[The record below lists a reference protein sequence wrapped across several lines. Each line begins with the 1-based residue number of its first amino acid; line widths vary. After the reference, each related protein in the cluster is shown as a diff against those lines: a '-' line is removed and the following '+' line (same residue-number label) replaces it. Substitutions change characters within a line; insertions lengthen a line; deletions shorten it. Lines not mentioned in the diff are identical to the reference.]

1 MAKVIAINAGSSSLK
16 FQLFE
21 MEDESVIASGVIE
34 RIGLED
40 SIFTINF
47 NNKKEKVN
55 KHISNHKQAVDMLL
69 STLIEMNVVDSLDEI
84 KGVGHRVVHGGE
96 YFNNSI
102 EIDDYVANKIA
113 ELSNLAPLHNP
124 ANLVGYEAFKDAMP
138 NARAV
143 AVFDT
148 AFHQTM
154 APKAYIYPIPYEY
167 YNDLKIRKYGAH
179 GTSHF
184 YVSRRLLD
192 LLGNP
197 KESKLI
203 VCHLGA
209 GGSLAAIKNGKSI
222 NTSMGFTPLAGIMM
236 GTRCGDLDP
245 SIISYL
251 VDKTGYNINKIID
264 ILNTK
269 SGLLGVSGISSDFRD
284 IEKAANDGNERAK
297 LAMDIYYRRITD
309 FIGRYFI
316 QLGGID
322 AIAFTAGIG
331 ENSYSARTAIVNLI
345 KDALDIE
352 LDEKVNRN
360 VSHEALIST
369 PDSKVKLYVI
379 PTNEELVIAR
389 DVKRIL
395 EL

>member
-138 NARAV
+138 SARAV

-352 LDEKVNRN
+352 LDEKINRN

>member
-69 STLIEMNVVDSLDEI
+69 NTLIEMNVVDSLDEI

-284 IEKAANDGNERAK
+284 IEKAANDGHERAK

-352 LDEKVNRN
+352 LDEKINRN
-360 VSHEALIST
+360 VSQETLIST

>member
-138 NARAV
+138 SARAV

>member
-352 LDEKVNRN
+352 LDEKINRN